1 MTPPPGISFL
11 HRPPHLHRIEE
22 LFGLLES
29 SPEGLSSSSAAER
42 LRSGRNELPA
52 PRREHPV
59 WLLLK
64 QFGSIL
70 VLILIAA
77 AVVAAV
83 MGETVEAS
91 AILFIV
97 VLAGVMGFFQEY
109 QAERALEA
117 LQRLTSPQSTVLRD
131 GHPRVVPSGE
141 LVPGDVV
148 LLKSGDAV
156 PADSR
161 VFETRDL
168 RVDESALTGESKPA
182 KKKNLHLEDPDLT
195 PGDRLN
201 MVFSGTIVQHGR
213 CSALV
218 VQTGGATELGRI
230 ASLLGGVKSGPTPLQ
245 KDLDRLGKYLGA
257 FSVILAAG
265 MSILGVLRGYGVL
278 EMFVWGVAV
287 AVAVIPEALPAV
299 VTITLALGVRRMAQ
313 RRALIRK
320 LPAVETLGATSV
332 ICSDKTGTLTQ
343 NEMTVR
349 KMIVGGRIID
359 VSGAGYTPVGTFSV
373 AGRQISPQ
381 QDPMVHRLL
390 LAGMLCNDAALN
402 RDATM
407 GWQVLGDPT
416 EAALLV
422 LAAKAGDEANLV
434 RQHYPR
440 TAELPFT
447 SERKRMTTV
456 HHSVDGFFAC
466 SKGAPE
472 VILAS
477 CTHELTPEGTRLFGP
492 KDREAILEHAQAL
505 AADALRVLACAVR
518 PVASSG
524 PDLAEAENDM
534 VFVGLVG
541 MQDPPRPEVLEAIRT
556 CHSAGIRPVMIT
568 GDHVSTAMS
577 VARELGMLRH
587 GVVLK
592 GPELTKLTDAEL
604 FERVKTVDV
613 FARISP
619 EHKLRIVQAFLHNGD
634 VVAMTGDGVNDAP
647 ALKQADIGVAMGIT
661 GTDVSKEASD
671 MILTDDNFAT
681 IVEAVREGR
690 SIFENIRKYLVYLFS
705 GNMGAVFALVIAL
718 FTGYPL
724 PLMAV
729 QVLFINFIMD
739 GLVAIALGVE
749 PAEPHIMQR
758 RPRSRRE
765 GMLNGET
772 HWFIGVL
779 GTWIGVS
786 TFAVFALTL
795 GSGAGTGRAVSLF
808 FASLIAARLVN
819 AFNCRTLRDSVFVR
833 GRQGNAALQWSIGLT
848 LLLSAAVIYIPFL
861 HAPFGT
867 VPLGVDDLLVVA
879 AVGASVLVIG
889 EIYKGVVRLL
899 SRRAVLQGA
908 ASPLS

>member
-1 MTPPPGISFL
+1 MTPPPRPSFAD
-11 HRPPHLHRIEE
+11 RPPHIHPLEE
-22 LFGLLES
+22 LFALLQS

-42 LRSGRNELPA
+42 LRAGRNELPA

-77 AVVAAV
+77 AIVSAA
-83 MGETVEAS
+83 MGKPVEAS

-117 LQRLTSPQSTVLRD
+117 LQRLASPQSSVLRD
-131 GHPRVVPSGE
+131 GLVRVVPSAE

-156 PADSR
+156 PADAR
-161 VFETRDL
+161 VFQESNL
-168 RVDESALTGESKPA
+168 RVDESALTGESEPA
-182 KKKNLHLEDPDLT
+182 EKNNAFLEDPTLA
-195 PGDRLN
+195 PGDRVN

-213 CSALV
+213 GSALV

-230 ASLLGGVKSGPTPLQ
+230 ASLLSGVKSGPTPLQ
-245 KDLDRLGKYLGA
+245 NDLDRLGKYLGA
-257 FSVILAAG
+257 FSLILATAL
-265 MSILGVLRGYGVL
+265 SLLGVLRGYGVL

-359 VSGAGYTPVGTFSV
+359 VSGAGYAPVGSFTS
-373 AGRQISPQ
+373 AGEKISPQ
-381 QDPMVHRLL
+381 QDPMLHRLL
-390 LAGMLCNDAALN
+390 LAGTLCNDAVLKGDPAK
-402 RDATM
+402 
-407 GWQVLGDPT
+407 GWEVLGDPT
-416 EAALLV
+416 EAALFV
-422 LAAKAGDEANLV
+422 AAAKAGDDARLE
-434 RQHYPR
+434 RQHFPR
-440 TAELPFT
+440 TAEFPFT

-472 VILAS
+472 VVLAS
-477 CTHELTPEGTRLFGP
+477 CTHELTPQGLRSLSVR
-492 KDREAILEHAQAL
+492 DRDAILEHAQKL

-518 PVASSG
+518 PVGSSNPG
-524 PDLAEAENDM
+524 AAEAESGM
-534 VFVGLVG
+534 AFVGLVG

-556 CHSAGIRPVMIT
+556 CFTAGVRPVMIT
-568 GDHVSTAMS
+568 GDHATTAIA
-577 VARELGMLRH
+577 VGKELGMLRH
-587 GVVLK
+587 GGVLT
-592 GPELTKLTDAEL
+592 GQELTKLSDSEL
-604 FERVKTVDV
+604 FDRVKTVDV

-619 EHKLRIVQAFLHNGD
+619 EHKLRIVQAFLHNGH

-647 ALKQADIGVAMGIT
+647 ALKQADIGVSMGIT

-749 PAEPHIMQR
+749 PAEPHIMER
-758 RPRSRRE
+758 KPRPRSE
-765 GMLNGET
+765 GILNGET
-772 HWFIGVL
+772 NWFVGVL
-779 GTWIGVS
+779 GTWIGLS
-786 TFAVFALTL
+786 TFVVFALTL
-795 GSGAGTGRAVSLF
+795 GSGAGNAHAVSLF

-833 GRQGNAALQWSIGLT
+833 GRRGNPALQWSIAAT
-848 LLLSAAVIYIPFL
+848 LVLSAAVIYAPFL
-861 HAPFGT
+861 NAPFGT
-867 VPLGVDDLLVVA
+867 VPLGTKDLLVVA
-879 AVGASVLVIG
+879 AVGASVLVMG
-889 EIYKGVVRLL
+889 ETYKGVLRRFRAQAVR
-899 SRRAVLQGA
+899 
-908 ASPLS
+908 

>member
-1 MTPPPGISFL
+1 MTPPPEISFSD
-11 HRPPHLHRIEE
+11 RPPHIRPLAE
-22 LFGLLES
+22 LFALLQS

-42 LRSGRNELPA
+42 LQAGRNELPA
-52 PRREHPV
+52 PRREHPA

-77 AVVAAV
+77 AIVSAA
-83 MGETVEAS
+83 MGKPVEAS

-97 VLAGVMGFFQEY
+97 VLAGVMGFVQEY

-117 LQRLTSPQSTVLRD
+117 LRRLASPQSAVLRD
-131 GHPRVVPSGE
+131 GLVRAVPSAE

-148 LLKSGDAV
+148 LLKAGDAV
-156 PADSR
+156 PADAR
-161 VFETRDL
+161 LFEGSNL
-168 RVDESALTGESKPA
+168 RVDESALTGESEPAA
-182 KKKNLHLEDPDLT
+182 KKDVLLEEATLG
-195 PGDRLN
+195 PGDRVN

-213 CSALV
+213 GSGLV

-230 ASLLGGVKSGPTPLQ
+230 ASLLSSVKSGPTPLQ
-245 KDLDRLGKYLGA
+245 SGLDRLGKYLGV
-257 FSVILAAG
+257 FSLVLATAL
-265 MSILGVLRGYGVL
+265 SVLGIVRGYGVL

-299 VTITLALGVRRMAQ
+299 VTITLGLGVRRMAL

-349 KMIVGGRIID
+349 KMIIGGRIIE
-359 VSGAGYTPVGTFSV
+359 VSGAGYAPVGSFTE
-373 AGRQISPQ
+373 GGKNISAR
-381 QDPMVHRLL
+381 QDPMLHRLL
-390 LAGMLCNDAALN
+390 LAGTLCNDAVLT
-402 RDATM
+402 RDPEK
-407 GWQVLGDPT
+407 GWEVLGDPT
-416 EAALLV
+416 EAALSV
-422 LAAKAGDEANLV
+422 AAAKAGDDARLE

-440 TAELPFT
+440 TAEFPFT
-447 SERKRMTTV
+447 SERKRMTTI

-472 VILAS
+472 VVLAS
-477 CTHELTPEGTRLFGP
+477 CTHELTPQGLKIFSAH
-492 KDREAILEHAQAL
+492 DRDLILEHAQKL
-505 AADALRVLACAVR
+505 AADALRMLACAVR
-518 PVASSG
+518 PVASSS
-524 PDLAEAENDM
+524 PDPAEAESGM
-534 VFVGLVG
+534 AFVGLVG
-541 MQDPPRPEVLEAIRT
+541 IQDPPRPEALEAIRT
-556 CHSAGIRPVMIT
+556 CFTAGIRPVMIT
-568 GDHVSTAMS
+568 GDHASTAIA
-577 VARELGMLRH
+577 VGKELGMLRH
-587 GVVLK
+587 GGVLT
-592 GPELTKLTDAEL
+592 GQDLTKLTDAEL
-604 FERVKTVDV
+604 FDRVQRVDV

-647 ALKQADIGVAMGIT
+647 ALKQADIGVSMGIT

-718 FTGYPL
+718 LTGYPL

-749 PAEPHIMQR
+749 PAEPHIMER
-758 RPRSRRE
+758 KPRPRTE
-765 GMLNGET
+765 GILNGDA

-779 GTWIGVS
+779 GTWIGLS

-795 GSGAGTGRAVSLF
+795 RSGAGPARAVSLF

-833 GRQGNAALQWSIGLT
+833 GRQGNPALQWSIALT
-848 LLLSAAVIYIPFL
+848 LVLSAAVIYAPFL
-861 HAPFGT
+861 NAPFAT
-867 VPLGVDDLLVVA
+867 VPLGIHDLLAVA
-879 AVGASVLVIG
+879 AVGASVVLVG
-889 EIYKGVVRLL
+889 ETYKGVVRRL
-899 SRRAVLQGA
+899 SKKALRSGA
-908 ASPLS
+908 LSPRS